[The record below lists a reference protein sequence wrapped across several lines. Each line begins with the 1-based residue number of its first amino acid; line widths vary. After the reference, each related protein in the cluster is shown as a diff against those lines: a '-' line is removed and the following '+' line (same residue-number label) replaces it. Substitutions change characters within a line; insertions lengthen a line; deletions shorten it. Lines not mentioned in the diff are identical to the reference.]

1 MQSLEIINAIKLLF
15 NFKNPTLDLQTSIR
29 KSMLLNVILGLIVV
43 VLTVIVQGYGTVFW
57 TSKYDQK
64 RSILS
69 EESFKNQGA
78 KLLISTAVFLIFIH
92 LIQSAL
98 WALLYMY
105 LPGISEF
112 ETFEKAMYFS
122 LVTFTTLGYGEITIG
137 SANRILAG
145 LEAINGI
152 TLIGWSTAFMFAIFQ
167 ELLKKSVKNK
177 HVN

>member
-1 MQSLEIINAIKLLF
+1 
-15 NFKNPTLDLQTSIR
+15 
-29 KSMLLNVILGLIVV
+29 MLLNIILGLTVV
-43 VLTVIVQGYGTVFW
+43 VLAVIIQGYGTLFW
-57 TSKYDQK
+57 IKKYDKK
-64 RSILS
+64 RNFLS
-69 EESFKNQGA
+69 DESFRNQGA
-78 KLLISTAVFLIFIH
+78 KLLISTAVFLIFLH

-98 WALLYMY
+98 WALLYMF

-137 SANRILAG
+137 SVNRILAG

-152 TLIGWSTAFMFAIFQ
+152 ILIGWSTAFMFAIFQ
-167 ELLKKSVKNK
+167 ELLKKKRKST